1 MVNIAQI
8 VTEKLLKATPALRK
22 NQIIFAY
29 LFGSAAEGRLS
40 PLSDIDI
47 ALFLNPNLNQRQ
59 RFYRRL
65 ECMTLLERILE
76 RDDIDVIILND
87 SEADI
92 IDEVLRY
99 GKLLFC
105 FDDNSLYEFRH
116 HFTMMYLDFSYYRD
130 RHLNY
135 VINRLKNREEPN
147 GRRKKYQNSIREI
160 RRRFGTI
167 EAD

>member
-76 RDDIDVIILND
+76 RDD
-87 SEADI
+87 
-92 IDEVLRY
+92 
-99 GKLLFC
+99 
-105 FDDNSLYEFRH
+105 
-116 HFTMMYLDFSYYRD
+116 MM
-130 RHLNY
+130 
-135 VINRLKNREEPN
+135 
-147 GRRKKYQNSIREI
+147 
-160 RRRFGTI
+160 
-167 EAD
+167 